1 MPKPRRSSTDR
12 AAPVY
17 APAALDFEVMDGLGE
32 LLAVE
37 WSVGED
43 DARFSKLRRLMTDPA
58 RVTAQL
64 RKLPALGLLACE
76 ILVEAGGLASWES
89 VAVVLEERSGL
100 DRATVARFL
109 HGFQGGGVLTPAFA
123 VDRPKEKAFVLL
135 APAAELV
142 AERVW
147 LLSAPP
153 ARANEALAAGAP
165 PVEASAMLAVAGL
178 ALHEPLKHTASGEP
192 HRGNLKKHARR
203 LALDERALH
212 ELVDRAWVAG
222 ALRADPRGEYV
233 TVPARMRA
241 IAAGGEVRGPY
252 SPLLSSWLADGP
264 RPLEVIVRALAR
276 WRAQRESHGFFHSV
290 FHREPYDETLRV
302 VRKQLSKSAGVR
314 RVEVDGVEWI
324 ELARAGAELPER
336 VEGFVT
342 PNLDVMVGPEPD
354 PRVVARLAL
363 CAELVRIDR
372 VLTFRLR
379 PATVGRAVL
388 AGMTGEEMVDVIGRV
403 GRHGIPEGVRAQVL
417 DWATNARVASAEPV
431 TLLRVAP
438 RLHDEVVAALGDLVV
453 SAPAPGVVLVAEG
466 EPLETIRAR
475 LAASNVEVAG
485 RAAPHHGREE
495 PVRSSPD
502 EREAVPPPLPLE
514 ATKDPQLVRT
524 IVEERAAGF
533 APSLSSMGR
542 PQLATDGALPDW
554 DELRARA
561 KSAPPEV
568 RRILEA
574 IARLHRAHGAE
585 VEAWV
590 ARLPPEQRDALD
602 PMSVMPLL
610 MIPPAH
616 RRRILSSGAPVE
628 KVLAEAGA
636 VMARGWL
643 SVEGKKLAKAM
654 RGGDPA
660 LLAEILFGDE
670 DDDESD
676 LADEELEP
684 PREAPTMT
692 RGAVLALLRDVE
704 GTDGPVHIWW
714 DSAEG
719 PSAATAWVE
728 ELRTRGSE
736 PVVLFTE
743 VETEL
748 PRVVPL
754 ASVRAVAPP

>member
-32 LLAVE
+32 LLAVD
-37 WSVGED
+37 WSAGKD

-64 RKLPALGLLACE
+64 LKLPALGLLACE

-153 ARANEALAAGAP
+153 ARAVEAPAAGAP

-178 ALHEPLKHTASGEP
+178 ALHEPIKHTASGEP
-192 HRGNLKKHARR
+192 HRGNIKKHARR

-241 IAAGGEVRGPY
+241 IAAGGEVRAPY
-252 SPLLSSWLADGP
+252 SALLASWLAEGP
-264 RPLEVIVRALAR
+264 RPLEVIVRAIAR
-276 WRAQRESHGFFHSV
+276 WRAQRESHGFLHSV

-314 RVEVDGVEWI
+314 RVEVDGVAWI

-431 TLLRVAP
+431 TLLRVPA

-453 SAPAPGVVLVAEG
+453 CAPAPGVVLVAEG
-466 EPLETIRAR
+466 QPLDTIRAR
-475 LAASNVEVAG
+475 LAASAVEVAG
-485 RAAPHHGREE
+485 RAAPHDGREE
-495 PVRSSPD
+495 PVRSSPS

-514 ATKDPQLVRT
+514 ATKDAQLVRT

-533 APSLSSMGR
+533 APSLSSVGR

-590 ARLPPEQRDALD
+590 ARLPPEERDALD

-660 LLAEILFGDE
+660 LLAEILLGDE

>member
-32 LLAVE
+32 LLAVD

-64 RKLPALGLLACE
+64 LKLPALGLLACE
-76 ILVEAGGLASWES
+76 IVVEAGGLASWES
-89 VAVVLEERSGL
+89 VAAVLEERSGL

-109 HGFQGGGVLTPAFA
+109 HGFQGGGVLTPAIA
-123 VDRPKEKAFVLL
+123 LDRPKEKALVLL

-153 ARANEALAAGAP
+153 ARANEALATGAP

-178 ALHEPLKHTASGEP
+178 ALHEPIKHTASGEP
-192 HRGNLKKHARR
+192 HRGNIKKHARR

-212 ELVDRAWVAG
+212 ELVDRARVAG

-252 SPLLSSWLADGP
+252 SPLLSSWLAEGP
-264 RPLEVIVRALAR
+264 RPLEVIVRAIAR
-276 WRAQRESHGFFHSV
+276 WRAQRESHGFLHSV

-302 VRKQLSKSAGVR
+302 VRKQLSRSSGVR
-314 RVEVDGVEWI
+314 RVEVDGVEWMA
-324 ELARAGAELPER
+324 LARAGAELPER

-403 GRHGIPEGVRAQVL
+403 GRHGIPAGVRAQVL
-417 DWATNARVASAEPV
+417 DWATNARVASAAPV
-431 TLLRVAP
+431 TLLRVAA

-485 RAAPHHGREE
+485 RAAPHDGREE

-502 EREAVPPPLPLE
+502 ERETVPPPLPLE
-514 ATKDPQLVRT
+514 ATKDVQLVRT

-533 APSLSSMGR
+533 APSLASGR
-542 PQLATDGALPDW
+542 HQLATRNDFPDW

-590 ARLPPEQRDALD
+590 ARLPPEERGALD
-602 PMSVMPLL
+602 PMSVVPLL

-616 RRRILSSGAPVE
+616 RRRILSGGAPVDE
-628 KVLAEAGA
+628 VLAEAGA
-636 VMARGWL
+636 VMKRGWL

-654 RGGDPA
+654 RGADPEQ
-660 LLAEILFGDE
+660 LAEMLFGDE

-728 ELRTRGSE
+728 ELRTRGRE

-743 VETEL
+743 VETEV
-748 PRVVPL
+748 PRAVPL

>member
-17 APAALDFEVMDGLGE
+17 TPAALDFEVMDGLGE
-32 LLAVE
+32 LLAVD
-37 WSVGED
+37 WSAGED

-64 RKLPALGLLACE
+64 LKLPALGLLACE

-153 ARANEALAAGAP
+153 ARAVEAPAAGAP

-178 ALHEPLKHTASGEP
+178 ALHEPIKHTASGEP
-192 HRGNLKKHARR
+192 HRGNIKKHARR

-252 SPLLSSWLADGP
+252 SALLASWLAEGP
-264 RPLEVIVRALAR
+264 RPLEVIVRAIAR
-276 WRAQRESHGFFHSV
+276 WRAQRESHGFLHSV

-314 RVEVDGVEWI
+314 RVEVDGVAWI

-431 TLLRVAP
+431 TLLRVPA

-453 SAPAPGVVLVAEG
+453 CAPAPGVVLVAEG
-466 EPLETIRAR
+466 QPLDTIRAR
-475 LAASNVEVAG
+475 LAASAVEVAG
-485 RAAPHHGREE
+485 RAAPHDGREE
-495 PVRSSPD
+495 PVRSSPS

-514 ATKDPQLVRT
+514 ATKDAQLVRT

-533 APSLSSMGR
+533 APSLSSVGR

-590 ARLPPEQRDALD
+590 ARLPPEERDALD

-660 LLAEILFGDE
+660 LLAEILLGDE